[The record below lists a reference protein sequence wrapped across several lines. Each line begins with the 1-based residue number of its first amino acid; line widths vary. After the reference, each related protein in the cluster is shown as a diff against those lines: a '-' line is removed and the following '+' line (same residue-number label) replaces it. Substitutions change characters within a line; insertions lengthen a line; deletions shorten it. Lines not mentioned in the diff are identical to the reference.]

1 MIESPAFEQG
11 PNHNGDFVE
20 DGYDSIDHEVL
31 GPVQKQ
37 RGKNGLMFNIEQ
49 SYKDFKKWKPYG
61 YV

>member
-49 SYKDFKKWKPYG
+49 SYKDFKK
-61 YV
+61 